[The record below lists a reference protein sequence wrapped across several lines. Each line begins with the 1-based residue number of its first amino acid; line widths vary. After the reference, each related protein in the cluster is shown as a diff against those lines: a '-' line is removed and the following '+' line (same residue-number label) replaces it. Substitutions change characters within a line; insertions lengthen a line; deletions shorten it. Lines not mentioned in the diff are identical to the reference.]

1 MLTNTKVTNSFDK
14 QDIIFEQLQTITSN
28 IRKTAYK
35 GDVIAKSF
43 DTLYS
48 LISNGIILLISAL
61 AALFFFKGY
70 NAFSVLGNITFDA
83 NNVNANLINSDG
95 SFTPGLI
102 VMFIAVNWNFM
113 GPFQNLLST
122 TFSAQVGIASTSR
135 IFKLMQEKLPNTDH
149 ETIEINTIKGEIEF
163 DQVYFKY
170 NEQGLEYQL
179 KAASFKAKPGQVVA
193 IVGPTGA
200 GKTTIISLLSKYY
213 NYQKGSIKIDSQEL
227 RNISTKSLR
236 DNMTLVLQDS
246 FLFNESILDNLKL
259 MNPKATKEQIIE
271 ASKLT
276 NAHHFI
282 MNLPNGYDTIIENN
296 GANISQGQKQLLSL
310 TRAILSNKSLLILD
324 EATSNIDS
332 NTEQIVQKAMLELM
346 KDKTSFVI
354 AHRLS
359 TIKNADVILVVDN
372 GLIIESGN
380 HASLLAKKGFY
391 YNLYTSQFD
400 F

>member
-1 MLTNTKVTNSFDK
+1 
-14 QDIIFEQLQTITSN
+14 
-28 IRKTAYK
+28 
-35 GDVIAKSF
+35 
-43 DTLYS
+43 
-48 LISNGIILLISAL
+48 
-61 AALFFFKGY
+61 
-70 NAFSVLGNITFDA
+70 
-83 NNVNANLINSDG
+83 
-95 SFTPGLI
+95 
-102 VMFIAVNWNFM
+102 
-113 GPFQNLLST
+113 
-122 TFSAQVGIASTSR
+122 
-135 IFKLMQEKLPNTDH
+135 
-149 ETIEINTIKGEIEF
+149 
-163 DQVYFKY
+163 
-170 NEQGLEYQL
+170 
-179 KAASFKAKPGQVVA
+179 
-193 IVGPTGA
+193 
-200 GKTTIISLLSKYY
+200 
-213 NYQKGSIKIDSQEL
+213 
-227 RNISTKSLR
+227 
-236 DNMTLVLQDS
+236 
-246 FLFNESILDNLKL
+246 
-259 MNPKATKEQIIE
+259 
-271 ASKLT
+271 
-276 NAHHFI
+276 AHHFI